1 LSPFFG
7 IPPLTVTGWMAGAV
21 AVLLVALLLF
31 AAVNRVLLK
40 MALRNIPRRRAQTV
54 LILFGLMLA
63 TLIITASLSVG
74 DTLSYSL
81 QAIQLRQIHGID
93 EAFTRHQA
101 NQYVQG
107 ASTAATEFFSS
118 AQAED
123 VIARSKKDPNVAA
136 AVGVIA
142 ASGSMIDDSTRQ
154 SSSENVAVFGVPYDF
169 GSVWGPL
176 QNRSGAGLNVA
187 ALAADEVFIGNQLAD
202 TLNAHAGD
210 RLELYVDGHLT
221 LLTIRDVLDTEI
233 NPSIAGHGPIV
244 NSVVMPLAT
253 IRMVMQR
260 PSGYN
265 LIFVHNQGTGG
276 FDDLGPGGVTG
287 DAVTKHFRVEF
298 TDPQAAAALWAY
310 LSTPAIKT
318 QIQKIH
324 SQASFLD
331 PTQDLSRRLLVELN
345 QPAVTDEFKAL
356 AGNRIVERVM
366 AEAVAASQPPS
377 ATKTGVSAGQDTLLQ
392 LIGVL
397 QVDSPAA
404 AELKTLLGRPEIQG
418 PLTTLAL
425 SLSETD
431 PVRTTITDLF
441 TEVQRSELTTKFKA
455 IVGSPDLQVQLG
467 QAIAA
472 IAPSQLAKY
481 NDIAGRLDL
490 YTYSAYK
497 ADAVI
502 FAQTGGVFITG
513 ALLGVSFF
521 SIAVGVLLIFLIF
534 VMLAAERRA
543 EMGMSRAVGLKRRH
557 LTQMFLFEGTA
568 YTLASSVV
576 GALLGV
582 GVAALMI
589 KVLSSV
595 FSGFYKGISLQFHVE
610 WTSVV
615 ISICLGILLTFL
627 VVAFSAYKVS
637 RLNIVAA
644 IRDLDESEQRDSGM
658 LTMFTAPFKVAWA
671 AIKQLRHGHPL
682 VFLGRISLGTL
693 GAIRTFWWAL
703 FRRGPLT
710 ILVGVALVALTL
722 GDNAPLAHIEVFY
735 SAGVSLVII
744 GTGLLVRWILTIA
757 RVRRLVAAR
766 VGFTLAALGLL
777 MYWGRPFGQVE
788 KLLHLESALQT
799 KQLAGGP
806 EVFILSALM
815 TLLGAIWLVMYNSDL
830 LIGGVMFFAGR
841 IGGLAAAT
849 RTSMSYPMAT
859 KFRTG
864 MAVAMFAIVTFII
877 VYMSVFKD
885 VLVQNFAQVDV
896 VSGGWQIVAGT
907 PDNNFNQTERTSFPA
922 NVASLV
928 QSNSAVAAELK
939 GVGWENQSTGVQLQQ
954 VKADGTVARV
964 QPDSGYSL
972 RVVDDG
978 YLSTV
983 GYTLQPRAA
992 GYASDRAVWDAVRD
1006 NTGYAVIN
1014 ASSLDAR
1021 TNAPADIVGIKPTD
1035 STFQPFQVRVPSLG
1049 KGQGGATTS
1058 WTLTVVGFMKSSSLW
1073 GGVYVSTRTAMQS
1086 GMFAA
1091 RAASGTPSNGQ
1102 PATALATGL
1111 PPLTPT
1117 GFYFAVK
1124 PGVDVNKARLDLGR
1138 MLVTDQLEPVIVA
1151 DQLAQQL
1158 SGILTLLNLVT
1169 GFLALGLIVGIAG
1182 LGVISTRAVVER
1194 WQQIGML
1201 RALGYRRSRVQLS
1214 FLMESSLIAIIGLII
1229 GALVGVWQSYRF
1241 FEVDKNFGTVAF
1253 HIPVIEIGLILVA
1266 AYVATLFTTFL
1277 PARAASRVAP
1287 AEALR
1292 YE

>member
-1 LSPFFG
+1 MSPFFG
-7 IPPLTVTGWMAGAV
+7 IPALTVAGWMAGAV
-21 AVLLVALLLF
+21 AVLLVALLFF

-93 EAFTRHQA
+93 EAFTRHPA

-107 ASTAATEFFSS
+107 ASTADTEFFSN
-118 AQAED
+118 AQAAD
-123 VIARSKKDPNVAA
+123 VITRVQKDPNIAA
-136 AVGVIA
+136 AIGVIA
-142 ASGSMIDDSTRQ
+142 TSGSMIDTSTRQ
-154 SSSENVAVFGVPYDF
+154 SSSENVAVFGVPAGF
-169 GSVWGPL
+169 SSVWGSL
-176 QNRSGAGLNVA
+176 LSRSGANLDVRS
-187 ALAADEVFIGNQLAD
+187 LAPDEVFVGNSLGD
-202 TLNAHAGD
+202 TLNAHSGD
-210 RLELYVDGHLT
+210 RLDLYVDGHLT
-221 LLTIRDVLDTEI
+221 LLTIRDVLDTEV

-244 NSVVMPLAT
+244 NSVLMPLET
-253 IRMVMQR
+253 MRMVLQR
-260 PSGYN
+260 PTGYN
-265 LIFVHNQGTGG
+265 LIFVHNHGTGG
-276 FDDLGPGGVTG
+276 FDDLGPAGVTG
-287 DAVTKHFRVEF
+287 AAVTRHFRVEF

-310 LSTPAIKT
+310 LSTPAIKA
-318 QIQKIH
+318 QVKKVH
-324 SQASFLD
+324 DQASFLD

-356 AGNRIVERVM
+356 AGDRLVERVM
-366 AEAVAASQPPS
+366 NQAVVNSLPPS
-377 ATKTGVSAGQDTLLQ
+377 TGQAEMRAAQDNLFQ
-392 LIGVL
+392 LVGVL

-404 AELKTLLGRPEIQG
+404 LELKNLLGSNDIQG
-418 PLTTLAL
+418 PLSTLAL
-425 SLSETD
+425 TLSETD

-441 TEVQRSELTTKFKA
+441 TEVQRPDLTPKFKA
-455 IVGSPDLQVQLG
+455 LVGNPDLQVQLG
-467 QAIAA
+467 KAIAA
-472 IAPSQLAKY
+472 IAPSQLAHY

-497 ADAVI
+497 ADAVT

-568 YTLASSVV
+568 YTLASSLV
-576 GALLGV
+576 GAVLGV

-589 KVLSSV
+589 NVLSSV
-595 FSGFYKGISLQFHVE
+595 FSGFYKGIALQFHVE

-615 ISICLGILLTFL
+615 IAISLGILLTFL

-658 LTMFTAPFKVAWA
+658 LTMFVAPFKVAWVA
-671 AIKQLRHGHPL
+671 MKQLAHGHPL
-682 VFLGRISLGTL
+682 VFLGRVSLGTL

-710 ILVGVALVALTL
+710 ILLGVGLVLLTL
-722 GDNAPLAHIEVFY
+722 GDNAPLAHIEVAY
-735 SAGVSLVII
+735 SAGVSLLII
-744 GTGLLVRWILTIA
+744 GSGLLVRWILTIA
-757 RVRRLVAAR
+757 HVRRLVAAR
-766 VGFTLAALGLL
+766 AGFTLAALGLL
-777 MYWGRPFGQVE
+777 VYWGRPFGRVE
-788 KLLHLESALQT
+788 TLLHVENALQI
-799 KQLAGGP
+799 KQLSGGP

-815 TLLGAIWLVMYNSDL
+815 ALLGAIWLVMYNSDL
-830 LIGGVMFFAGR
+830 LIGGVMFFTGR
-841 IGGLAAAT
+841 IGGLAAVT

-885 VLVQNFAQVDV
+885 VLIQNFAQVDA

-907 PDNNFNQTERTSFPA
+907 PDNNFFQTDKTTFPA
-922 NVASLV
+922 DVASLV
-928 QSNSAVAAELK
+928 QSDPAVAAEIR
-939 GVGWENQSTGVQLQQ
+939 GVGWENQSTGVQIQQ
-954 VKADGTVARV
+954 VKSDGTLAKVSA
-964 QPDSGYSL
+964 DSRYAL
-972 RVVDDG
+972 RVVDGG
-978 YLSTV
+978 YLSAV
-983 GYTLQPRAA
+983 GYALQPRAA

-1006 NTGYAVIN
+1006 NVGYAVIN
-1014 ASSLDAR
+1014 ASSLDTR
-1021 TNAPADIVGIKPTD
+1021 NGGTADITGIKPTD
-1035 STFQPFQVRVPSLG
+1035 STFKPFQIRVPSLG
-1049 KGQGGATTS
+1049 KNGSNST
-1058 WTLTVVGFMKSSSLW
+1058 WTLTVIGFMSSSANW
-1073 GGVYVSTRTAMQS
+1073 GGVYVSARTAMQS
-1086 GMFAA
+1086 GLFATP
-1091 RAASGTPSNGQ
+1091 AAPGNPSNGQ
-1102 PATALATGL
+1102 PASALATGL

-1117 GFYFAVK
+1117 GYYFAVNR
-1124 PGVDVNKARLDLGR
+1124 GVNVNKARLDLGR

-1158 SGILTLLNLVT
+1158 SGILTLLNLIT

-1201 RALGYRRSRVQLS
+1201 RALGFRRSRVQQS
-1214 FLMESSLIAIIGLII
+1214 FLMESSLIAIIGLVI
-1229 GALVGVWQSYRF
+1229 GTLVGVWQSYRF
-1241 FEVDKNFGTVAF
+1241 FVVDKTFGTVIF
-1253 HIPVIEIGLILVA
+1253 HVPVVNIGLILVA

>member
-1 LSPFFG
+1 MSPFFG
-7 IPPLTVTGWMAGAV
+7 IPALTVAGWMAGAV

-81 QAIQLRQIHGID
+81 QAIQLRQIHGVD
-93 EAFTRHQA
+93 EAFTRHPA
-101 NQYVQG
+101 NQFVQG
-107 ASTAATEFFSS
+107 ASTADTEFFSN
-118 AQAED
+118 AQAAD
-123 VIARSKKDPNVAA
+123 VIARVKTDPNVATA
-136 AVGVIA
+136 IGVIA
-142 ASGSMIDDSTRQ
+142 ASGSMIDSSTRQ
-154 SSSENVAVFGVPYDF
+154 SSSSNVAVFGVPADF
-169 GSVWGPL
+169 GSVWGSL
-176 QNRSGAGLNVA
+176 VSRSGANLNVGT
-187 ALAADEVFIGNQLAD
+187 LAPDEVFVGNSLGD
-202 TLNAHAGD
+202 TLNAHPGD

-221 LLTIRDVLDTEI
+221 LLTIRDVLDTEV
-233 NPSIAGHGPIV
+233 NPSIAGHGPVV
-244 NSVVMPLAT
+244 NSVLMPLDT
-253 IRMVMQR
+253 MRVVMQR
-260 PSGYN
+260 PAGYN
-265 LIFVHNQGTGG
+265 LIFVHNHGTGG
-276 FDDLGPGGVTG
+276 FDDLGAGGVT
-287 DAVTKHFRVEF
+287 AAAITKHFRVEF
-298 TDPQAAAALWAY
+298 TDPQAAATLWAY
-310 LSTPAIKT
+310 LSTPAIKA
-318 QIQKIH
+318 QVKKVHDQ
-324 SQASFLD
+324 SSFLD
-331 PTQDLSRRLLVELN
+331 PTQDFSRRLLVELN

-356 AGNRIVERVM
+356 AGDRLVERVM
-366 AEAVAASQPPS
+366 NQAVVRSLPPS
-377 ATKTGVSAGQDTLLQ
+377 AGQAEINAAQQNLFQ
-392 LIGVL
+392 LVGVL

-404 AELKTLLGRPEIQG
+404 LELKNLLDRSDIQG
-418 PLTTLAL
+418 PLTALAL
-425 SLSETD
+425 ALPATD
-431 PVRTTITDLF
+431 PVRSAITDLF
-441 TEVQRSELTTKFKA
+441 TEVQRPDLTPKFKA
-455 IVGSPDLQVQLG
+455 TVGNPDLQVQLG
-467 QAIAA
+467 KAIAA
-472 IAPSQLAKY
+472 IAPSLAAHY

-497 ADAVI
+497 ADAVT

-568 YTLASSVV
+568 YTLASSLV
-576 GALLGV
+576 GAVLGV

-589 KVLSSV
+589 NVLSSV
-595 FSGFYKGISLQFHVE
+595 FSGFYKGITLQFHVE

-615 ISICLGILLTFL
+615 IAISLGILLTFL

-644 IRDLDESEQRDSGM
+644 IRDLDESEQRDAGM
-658 LTMFTAPFKVAWA
+658 LSMFTSPFKVAWA
-671 AIKQLRHGHPL
+671 AIKQLLRGHPL

-710 ILVGVALVALTL
+710 ILLGVAFVALTL
-722 GDNAPLAHIEVFY
+722 GDGAPLAHVEIVY
-735 SAGVSLVII
+735 SAGLSLVII
-744 GTGLLVRWILTIA
+744 GSGLLVRWILAIA
-757 RVRRLVAAR
+757 HVRRLVAAR

-777 MYWGRPFGQVE
+777 VYWGRPFGRVE
-788 KLLHLESALQT
+788 TLLHVENALQV
-799 KQLAGGP
+799 KQLSGGP

-815 TLLGAIWLVMYNSDL
+815 ALLGAIWLVMYNSDL
-830 LIGGVMFFAGR
+830 LIGVVMFFTGR
-841 IGGLAAAT
+841 IGGLAAVT

-885 VLVQNFAQVDV
+885 VLIQNFAQVDA

-907 PDNNFNQTERTSFPA
+907 PDNNFFQTDKTRFPA
-922 NVASLV
+922 DVASLV
-928 QSNSAVAAELK
+928 QSNPAVAAELR
-939 GVGWENQSTGVQLQQ
+939 GVGWENQSTGVQIQQ
-954 VKADGTVARV
+954 VKADGTLAKL
-964 QPDSGYSL
+964 QPDSGYAL

-983 GYTLQPRAA
+983 GYALQPRAA
-992 GYASDRAVWDAVRD
+992 GYASDRAVWNAVRD
-1006 NTGYAVIN
+1006 NIGYAVIN
-1014 ASSLDAR
+1014 ASSLDSR
-1021 TNAPADIVGIKPTD
+1021 NGGPADISGIKPTD
-1035 STFQPFQVRVPSLG
+1035 STFKPFQVRVPSLG
-1049 KGQGGATTS
+1049 KNGTTTT
-1058 WTLTVVGFMKSSSLW
+1058 WTLTVVGFMSSSANW

-1086 GMFAA
+1086 GLFAA
-1091 RAASGTPSNGQ
+1091 PAAAGTPSNGQ
-1102 PATALATGL
+1102 PASALATGL

-1117 GFYFAVK
+1117 GYYFAVK
-1124 PGVDVNKARLDLGR
+1124 RGVDVSKARLDLGR

-1201 RALGYRRSRVQLS
+1201 RALGFRRSRVQQS
-1214 FLMESSLIAIIGLII
+1214 FLMESSLIAIVGLVIGTV
-1229 GALVGVWQSYRF
+1229 VGVWQSYRF
-1241 FEVDKNFGTVAF
+1241 FVVDKTFGTVVF
-1253 HIPVIEIGLILVA
+1253 HVPVVDIGLILVA